1 MTSNKETTRR
11 SGPLGR
17 VVGAGEPRLVV
28 TCGASAGRSAVV
40 QTPELIL
47 GKAADAGLVLQ
58 DSGVSRHHAKVVR
71 ASDGICNIIDL
82 GSTNGVWVNT
92 TRIDVSVLREGDRV
106 HLGPEA
112 ELLFTYE
119 SAVEIP
125 TMAPRTT
132 PLSPRQLEVAQL
144 VCHGLTN
151 EAVAKRLGISRRT
164 VTTHLDHI
172 YARLEIGSRAE
183 LASYLAKRG
192 YV

>member
-1 MTSNKETTRR
+1 M
-11 SGPLGR
+11 
-17 VVGAGEPRLVV
+17 
-28 TCGASAGRSAVV
+28 TCGASAGRNAVV
-40 QTPELIL
+40 QTPALVL
-47 GKAADAGLVLQ
+47 GKAPDAGLVLS
-58 DSGVSRHHAKVVR
+58 DSGVSRHHAKVIR

-92 TRIDVSVLREGDRV
+92 TRIDVSVLREGDRI

-112 ELLFTYE
+112 QLLFTYD
-119 SAVEIP
+119 SDVDVP

-144 VCHGLTN
+144 VCGGLTN

-172 YARLEIGSRAE
+172 YARLEIGSRAQ